1 MLTGKMAS
9 CSVSVGSMSESV
21 SGSST
26 PKDFETMLQLLYL
39 RFEKPRFDAEAHEAI
54 MSRNRAAIANQQKN
68 PQKIIQD
75 SISLIMSDY
84 NPRTLLFNEKYLDRI
99 SLEKIEEVYRDR
111 IKDASDF
118 TFFIVGNIDADTV
131 KPLVEKYIG
140 SLKSVNRKE
149 TWRDNNVRGPK
160 GRTEKVIDIALET
173 PKSTVVTK
181 FSKDMKYSVYNNLC
195 NNILEG
201 VLELRYTEN
210 IREKEGGTY
219 GVSVNAGSVRQPYQN
234 YNISMIFDCDPERAA
249 QLKSLIYAETEKI
262 MQEGPTAE
270 EIHKVVS
277 NLRKNYEQS
286 KQHNSYWLN
295 NIYSE
300 YVTGIK
306 FDPEGYEKMMDK
318 ITPKDIQKF
327 ARSLFEDADV
337 IDLVFQPKK

>member
-1 MLTGKMAS
+1 MIGAYGLGDFDAVTLRKMLTGKMAS

-149 TWRDNNVRGPK
+149 TWRDRK
-160 GRTEKVIDIALET
+160 A
-173 PKSTVVTK
+173 
-181 FSKDMKYSVYNNLC
+181 
-195 NNILEG
+195 
-201 VLELRYTEN
+201 
-210 IREKEGGTY
+210 
-219 GVSVNAGSVRQPYQN
+219 
-234 YNISMIFDCDPERAA
+234 ER
-249 QLKSLIYAETEKI
+249 
-262 MQEGPTAE
+262 
-270 EIHKVVS
+270 
-277 NLRKNYEQS
+277 RK
-286 KQHNSYWLN
+286 
-295 NIYSE
+295 
-300 YVTGIK
+300 
-306 FDPEGYEKMMDK
+306 
-318 ITPKDIQKF
+318 
-327 ARSLFEDADV
+327 
-337 IDLVFQPKK
+337 